1 VFTLFQLQS
10 TFMMLTTLVLFVVQ
24 AWAFIDA
31 VSRRPEQFVAADKLT
46 KPAWLLILGLGLVAH
61 MLIWNPISL
70 LNLLGTVAAIV
81 YIVDARPAMR
91 SLTRR

>member
-1 VFTLFQLQS
+1 MIPARCKTCDFVFG
-10 TFMMLTTLVLFVVQ
+10 
-24 AWAFIDA
+24 
-31 VSRRPEQFVAADKLT
+31 ADKLT
-46 KPAWLLILGLGLVAH
+46 KPAWLLILGLGLAAH

-81 YIVDARPAMR
+81 YIVDARPVMR

>member
-10 TFMMLTTLVLFVVQ
+10 TFMMLVTLVLFVVQ
-24 AWAFIDA
+24 TWAFIDA
-31 VSRRPEQFVAADKLT
+31 VSRRPEFFVAADKLT
-46 KPAWLLILGLGLVAH
+46 KPAWLLILGLGLAAH

>member
-1 VFTLFQLQS
+1 VFRLFQLQG
-10 TFMMLTTLVLFVVQ
+10 TFLMLTTLVLFVFQ

-31 VSRRPEQFVAADKLT
+31 VSRRPEAFVAADKLT
-46 KPAWLLILGLGLVAH
+46 KPAWLLILGLALVAH

-81 YIVDARPAMR
+81 YIVDARPAMK
-91 SLTRR
+91 SLTQR